1 MKKYIKTKSQIEIE
15 NYKLQNSILLQ
26 ENETLKNK
34 NHTLEKYINDNI
46 DTCNTETNEKSVQCD
61 LNSFCCDCNLQ
72 DYINNYKCDD
82 CIVHSNIN
90 ESIDKKLQKLER
102 EIIIFK
108 QNYNKI
114 TNICNLQNEE
124 INTLE
129 KSQKILENIISDL
142 KFENNFIKQHK
153 DIPESKNVETQT
165 MIDLQSFNKIY
176 LKYLGSR

>member
-1 MKKYIKTKSQIEIE
+1 MKKYIKTKTQIEIE
-15 NYKLQNSILLQ
+15 NCKLQNSILLQ
-26 ENETLKNK
+26 ENERLKNQ
-34 NHTLEKYINDNI
+34 NLDLENYINSI
-46 DTCNTETNEKSVQCD
+46 NTSNVKTKEVSIQCD

-72 DYINNYKCDD
+72 EYINNYKCDE
-82 CIVHSNIN
+82 CVVHSNIN

-153 DIPESKNVETQT
+153 NIPESKNIGTQT
-165 MIDLQSFNKIY
+165 MIDLSSFNKIY